1 VDAISEVVGLALKQT
16 GNSTVS
22 NGGDRSTMGLREKRL
37 IHRLHAEVLPK
48 YEAAWHQKTGG
59 ASIEL
64 QVDWDSFSG
73 CDEDALERVER
84 FGLKKISAAIASICA
99 DDFGRKAIRDGLN
112 AIYIKQVSDSSKVS
126 ASMDSYMLKI
136 CLNVSD
142 FYNGYLSEFQIQEV
156 LENGL

>member
-1 VDAISEVVGLALKQT
+1 
-16 GNSTVS
+16 
-22 NGGDRSTMGLREKRL
+22 MGLREKRL

-73 CDEDALERVER
+73 CNEEALERIER
-84 FGLKKISAAIASICA
+84 YCLRKITEAIANICT
-99 DDFGRKAIRDGLN
+99 DDFGKKALRDGLN
-112 AIYIKQVSDSSKVS
+112 AIYVKQVNDSSKVS
-126 ASMDSYMLKI
+126 ASMDTQTLKLY
-136 CLNVSD
+136 LNVAD
-142 FYNGYLSEFQIQEV
+142 FYKGYLSEFQIQEI

>member
-1 VDAISEVVGLALKQT
+1 
-16 GNSTVS
+16 
-22 NGGDRSTMGLREKRL
+22 MGLREKRL

-73 CDEDALERVER
+73 CNEEALERIER
-84 FGLKKISAAIASICA
+84 FGLNKISAAIVSICA
-99 DDFGRKAIRDGLN
+99 DDFGRHAIRDGLK
-112 AIYIKQVSDSSKVS
+112 AVCIKQVNDSSHVS
-126 ASMDSYMLKI
+126 ASMDDYMLKI
-136 CLNVSD
+136 CLNVAD
-142 FYNGYLSEFQIQEV
+142 FYKGYLSEFQIQEV

>member
-1 VDAISEVVGLALKQT
+1 VDAISEVVGLALKQK

-22 NGGDRSTMGLREKRL
+22 NRGDRSTMGLREKRL

-48 YEAAWHQKTGG
+48 YEAVWHQKTGG

-73 CDEDALERVER
+73 CDEESLERIER
-84 FGLKKISAAIASICA
+84 LGLKKISEAIASICI
-99 DDFGRKAIRDGLN
+99 DDFGRKAIRDGLKS
-112 AIYIKQVSDSSKVS
+112 IYIKQVSDSAKIS
-126 ASMDSYMLKI
+126 AYMDSYTLKV
-136 CLNVSD
+136 CLNCSD
-142 FYNGYLSEFQIQEV
+142 FYHGYLSEFQIQDI